1 MSGIDISREAV
12 ERLLALDLRSR
23 TNELALMIGAREM
36 MPALRAALDA
46 AEAERDKMRAE
57 LAEVLAEN
65 DAVRFQLNNTL
76 APEPTHE

>member
-1 MSGIDISREAV
+1 MIDISREAV

-23 TNELALMIGAREM
+23 TNEVVLMIGAREM
-36 MPALRAALDA
+36 MPALRAASSA

-65 DAVRFQLNNTL
+65 DAVRFQLNNAL
-76 APEPTHE
+76 APAPPHE